1 MWYLKSRSFQTNLN
15 FLHWKLKHP
24 PQGHFFLLFSAAAPV
39 TPFLPILAKQLGIS
53 PFGVGIVFAGTKFQV
68 FSLGLDPNA
77 PLQYSAA
84 LWRNGW
90 QAHCRL
96 AGWLSWTTTD
106 SFPSCTPPF
115 RFLLSEIP
123 LHNIPVN
130 FRSNFLLCIFAG
142 LFYFSIQLVSSINGD
157 FTAVFECSQPR
168 SLLKVLPCV
177 DKTQTN
183 PISIVDLQHSGRERE
198 GAGLFNTW
206 VFPAMRCHLYKPW
219 WQSSNRG
226 GPNFW

>member
-15 FLHWKLKHP
+15 FLHWKLEQP

-68 FSLGLDPNA
+68 FSLGLYPNA

-130 FRSNFLLCIFAG
+130 FRFNFWLYLCRPFLLQYPIG
-142 LFYFSIQLVSSINGD
+142 VLHQWRLHSSLWMFS
-157 FTAVFECSQPR
+157 TAI
-168 SLLKVLPCV
+168 
-177 DKTQTN
+177 TT
-183 PISIVDLQHSGRERE
+183 E
-198 GAGLFNTW
+198 GVTLC
-206 VFPAMRCHLYKPW
+206 R
-219 WQSSNRG
+219 
-226 GPNFW
+226 